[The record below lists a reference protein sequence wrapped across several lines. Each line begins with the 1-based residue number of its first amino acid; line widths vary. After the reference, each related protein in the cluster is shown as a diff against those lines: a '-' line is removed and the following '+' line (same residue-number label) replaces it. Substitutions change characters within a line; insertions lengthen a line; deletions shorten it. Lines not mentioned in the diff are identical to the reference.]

1 MKYYRTDLPS
11 PKIAAGEAY
20 KDPETCKKDQYLFK
34 RIAKAKG
41 TVRTSYFGWYIFF
54 IVEKECFMFLFSEE
68 GFCIK
73 KLPFDPLNQLSDE
86 QIVKELRKRG
96 YGININEY
104 LSCNNVIENGVI
116 KDSINDSD
124 VQDIL
129 LKSTEVQLLNA
140 LYERKYGKC
149 DGSYFF
155 LAR

>member
-1 MKYYRTDLPS
+1 MKYYRTDFPS

-54 IVEKECFMFLFSEE
+54 IVKKECFMFLFSEE

-96 YGININEY
+96 YGINTNVY
-104 LSCNNVIENGVI
+104 LSCVNVVEKGVI
-116 KDSINDSD
+116 MNTISVSD

-129 LKSTEVQLLNA
+129 SKSTDSQLLNA
-140 LYERKYGKC
+140 LYERKYTECEGRF
-149 DGSYFF
+149 FF